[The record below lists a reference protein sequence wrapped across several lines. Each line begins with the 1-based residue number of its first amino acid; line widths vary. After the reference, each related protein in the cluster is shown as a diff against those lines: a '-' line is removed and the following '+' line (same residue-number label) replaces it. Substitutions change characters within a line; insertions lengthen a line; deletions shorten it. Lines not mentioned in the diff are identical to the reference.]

1 MMLQQGLLEY
11 TFTVGI
17 ILSLAMLIIGAF
29 KDREHIY
36 HTLKSHG
43 LDKRFAIAALAVMI
57 VFLFIELYFVKP
69 TQLLFF
75 DDAIYQGMALDMIHT
90 GQAWMCNYGTPLSCL
105 QGQVYHEPIGL
116 SFNIAVAF
124 MLFGV
129 SRAAAYGTEVFLGA
143 LSVLMCTLSALLLFK
158 NRKAALFSGL
168 ILALTPVVLVW
179 ARPTNSD
186 MATLAY
192 SMVTLFFFLAF
203 VRRKSLWS
211 LSNMLFSLSLLL
223 YMKVD
228 EVLFIP
234 ILIAMYLL
242 LDSSG
247 IVGSARDALSSIS
260 RNVWNTKLLIV
271 MLLFILAVV
280 PSVLYSYNESL
291 TGNYGYQG
299 TTIQNTCA
307 KGMPEMQVNSSIGI
321 QNFKANVCANL
332 LGFWLNAYS
341 SDYVMQPVL
350 FTLLAVLG
358 AFMLVRSGRWKMA
371 AAIGIWFGTFFL
383 LYTAFYA
390 GSAIYGVDWR
400 FMLSLVAQAALLGG
414 FAVSELVY
422 LAETVAGMI
431 KRHKDKIALAAAA
444 VAAAALFVPLYMMMP
459 LISVSPSSIQQAGDA
474 RFYENFV
481 YNNSQLIPSS
491 CIVYTYDPSLFNI
504 NNRTATQMDNLYN
517 STQTSQYIS
526 DGRCLVFD
534 YGYWCH
540 TPNNE
545 CVYANQS
552 YQLIPIKTATYNRTG
567 ALYGFYYLKRI

>member
-11 TFTVGI
+11 TFTIGI
-17 ILSLAMLIIGAF
+17 ILSLAMLLIGAF
-29 KDREHIY
+29 KDRKQIY

-43 LDKRFAIAALAVMI
+43 LDRRFAIAALGVVI
-57 VFLFIELYFVKP
+57 VFLFVELYFVKP

-75 DDAIYQGMALDMIHT
+75 DDAIYQGMAIDMLHM
-90 GQAWMCNYGTPLSCL
+90 GQAWMCNYGTPLTCF

-124 MLFGV
+124 LIFGV
-129 SRAAAYGTEVFLGA
+129 SRASAYGTEAFLGA
-143 LSVLMCTLSALLLFK
+143 LSVLMCILSALLLFK
-158 NRKAALFSGL
+158 DRRAALFSGL
-168 ILALTPVVLVW
+168 ILAITPVVLVW

-192 SMVTLFFFLAF
+192 SMVTIFFFLAF
-203 VRRKSLWS
+203 VKRKSLWS
-211 LSNMLFSLSLLL
+211 LSNMLFALSLLL

-234 ILIAMYLL
+234 ILVAMYLL

-247 IVGSARDALSSIS
+247 IIGSAKAALSSIAK
-260 RNVWNTKLLIV
+260 NIWNTKLLIIV
-271 MLLFILAVV
+271 LLFVLAVV

-299 TTIQNTCA
+299 TTIQNTCI
-307 KGMPEMQVNSSIGI
+307 KGMPGMQVNSSIDM
-321 QNFKANVCANL
+321 QNFRANVCAN
-332 LGFWLNAYS
+332 LGFWLNAYT
-341 SDYVMQPVL
+341 SDYVMQPIL

-358 AFMLVRSGRWKMA
+358 AFMLVGGGRWKIA
-371 AAIGIWFGTFFL
+371 AAIGIWFGAFFF

-390 GSAIYGVDWR
+390 GSVIYGVDWR
-400 FMLSLVAQAALLGG
+400 FMLSLVAQAALFGG
-414 FAVSELVY
+414 FAVSELVS
-422 LAETVAGMI
+422 LAETVAGRI
-431 KRHKDKIALAAAA
+431 KRHKNKIAA
-444 VAAAALFVPLYMMMP
+444 VATAVAVVVIFVPLYMMMP
-459 LISVSPSSIQQAGDA
+459 LIAVNPSSIQQAGDA

-491 CIVYTYDPSLFNI
+491 CVVYTYDPTLFNI

-526 DGRCLVFD
+526 EGRCLVFD

-567 ALYGFYYLKRI
+567 SLYGFYYLKKK

>member
-11 TFTVGI
+11 TFTIGI
-17 ILSLAMLIIGAF
+17 ILSLAMLLIGAF
-29 KDREHIY
+29 KDRKQIY

-43 LDKRFAIAALAVMI
+43 LDRRFAIAALGVVI
-57 VFLFIELYFVKP
+57 VFLFVELYFVKP

-75 DDAIYQGMALDMIHT
+75 DDAIYQGMAIDMLHM
-90 GQAWMCNYGTPLSCL
+90 GQAWMCNYGTPLTCF

-124 MLFGV
+124 LIFGV
-129 SRAAAYGTEVFLGA
+129 SRASAYGTEAFLGA
-143 LSVLMCTLSALLLFK
+143 LSVLMCILSALLLFK
-158 NRKAALFSGL
+158 DRRAALFSGL
-168 ILALTPVVLVW
+168 ILAITPVVLVW

-192 SMVTLFFFLAF
+192 SMVTIFFFLAF
-203 VRRKSLWS
+203 VKRKSLWS
-211 LSNMLFSLSLLL
+211 LSNMLFALSLLL

-234 ILIAMYLL
+234 ILVAMYLL

-247 IVGSARDALSSIS
+247 IIGSAKAALSSIAK
-260 RNVWNTKLLIV
+260 NIWNTKLLIIV
-271 MLLFILAVV
+271 LLFVLAVV

-299 TTIQNTCA
+299 TTIQNTCI
-307 KGMPEMQVNSSIGI
+307 KGMPGMQVNSSIDM
-321 QNFKANVCANL
+321 QNFGANVCANL
-332 LGFWLNAYS
+332 GFWMNAYT
-341 SDYVMQPVL
+341 SDYVMQPIL

-358 AFMLVRSGRWKMA
+358 AFMLVGGGRWKIA
-371 AAIGIWFGTFFL
+371 AAIGIWFGAFFF

-390 GSAIYGVDWR
+390 GSVIYGVDWR
-400 FMLSLVAQAALLGG
+400 FMLSLVAQAALFGG
-414 FAVSELVY
+414 FAVSELVS
-422 LAETVAGMI
+422 LAETVAGRI
-431 KRHKDKIALAAAA
+431 KRHKNKIAA
-444 VAAAALFVPLYMMMP
+444 VATAVAVVVIFVPLYMMMP
-459 LISVSPSSIQQAGDA
+459 LIAVNPSSIQQAGDA

-491 CIVYTYDPSLFNI
+491 CIVYTYDPTLFNI

-526 DGRCLVFD
+526 EGRCLVFD

-567 ALYGFYYLKRI
+567 SLYGFYYLKKK

>member
-11 TFTVGI
+11 TFTIGI

-29 KDREHIY
+29 SDRRQIY

-43 LDKRFAIAALAVMI
+43 LDKRFAIAAIGVVI
-57 VFLFIELYFVKP
+57 VFLFVELYFVKP

-75 DDAIYQGMALDMIHT
+75 DDAIYQGMALDMIHM
-90 GQAWMCNYGTPLSCL
+90 GQAWMCNYGTPLTCF

-124 MLFGV
+124 LIFGV
-129 SRAAAYGTEVFLGA
+129 SRASAYGTEAFLGA
-143 LSVLMCTLSALLLFK
+143 LSVLMCILAALLLFK
-158 NRKAALFSGL
+158 DRKAALFSGL

-192 SMVTLFFFLAF
+192 SMVTVFFFLAF
-203 VRRKSLWS
+203 IRRKSLWS

-234 ILIAMYLL
+234 ILVAMYLL

-247 IVGSARDALSSIS
+247 VIGSAKEALSSIKK
-260 RNVWNTKLLIV
+260 NIWNTKLLVIV
-271 MLLFILAVV
+271 LLFVLAVV

-299 TTIQNTCA
+299 TTIQNTCI
-307 KGMPEMQVNSSIGI
+307 KGMPGMQVNSSIDM
-321 QNFKANVCANL
+321 QNFRANVCAN
-332 LGFWLNAYS
+332 LGFWLNAYT
-341 SDYVMQPVL
+341 SDYVMQPIL

-358 AFMLVRSGRWKMA
+358 AFMLVGNGRWKTA
-371 AAIGIWFGTFFL
+371 AAIGIWFGAFFF

-390 GSAIYGVDWR
+390 GSVIYGVDWR

-414 FAVSELVY
+414 FAVSELVC
-422 LAETVAGMI
+422 LAETAAGRI
-431 KRHKDKIALAAAA
+431 KRHKNKIAAAAAA
-444 VAAAALFVPLYMMMP
+444 VAVVVLFVPLYMMMP
-459 LISVSPSSIQQAGDA
+459 LIAVKPSSIQQAGDA

-491 CIVYTYDPSLFNI
+491 CIVYTYDPTLFNI
-504 NNRTATQMDNLYN
+504 NNKTATQMDNLYN
-517 STQTSQYIS
+517 STQASQYIGE
-526 DGRCLVFD
+526 GRCLVFD

-552 YQLIPIKTATYNRTG
+552 YQLIPIKTAAYNRTG
-567 ALYGFYYLKRI
+567 SLYGFYYLRQK